1 MSVALEDDMDI
12 ILERCAGLDVHKK
25 DVVACVLTATVG
37 GPAQAETKRFGT
49 MTADLEALAAWLRER
64 QVVDIVMEATGV
76 YWKPVYNVLEAAGG
90 FRVVIGNA
98 EHLRAV
104 PGRKTDVKD
113 AHWLAQLLQHGL
125 VRPSYIPDREQRE
138 LRELTR
144 YRTALVR
151 ERASEV
157 NRLQK
162 TLEAANIKLA
172 AVISDVT
179 GVSGQAIL
187 DALVGGEADPAK
199 LVDLAYS
206 TVQKKRAALE
216 RALAGTVSG
225 TLKFIVERQLRHI
238 RELDGVIAEC
248 DVKVTELTRP
258 FAAEIARLEVIP
270 GVGRRTAEV
279 ILAELGAD
287 MTRFPTDRHAAAW
300 AGVCPGQNI
309 SAGKRRK
316 ARSRKGSPWLR
327 GALAETAWAASRSHT
342 TYLAAHYRQLVAR
355 RGKKRAI
362 VAVSHTI
369 LVIVYHLL
377 KDGAAYQD
385 LGPDYSL
392 KRNADRVRRRS
403 IQQLEALGY
412 AVDLKRQGDAA

>member
-1 MSVALEDDMDI
+1 MDI

-64 QVVDIVMEATGV
+64 PVVDVVLEATGG
-76 YWKPVYNVLEAAGG
+76 YWKPIHNVLEAAGG
-90 FRVVIGNA
+90 FRVVVGNA

-125 VRPSYIPDREQRE
+125 VRASSIPDREQRE

-144 YRTALVR
+144 DRTALVR

-162 TLEAANIKLA
+162 TLEAGNIKLA

-179 GVSGQAIL
+179 GVSGRAIL
-187 DALVGGEADPAK
+187 DALVQGEEDPAK

-206 TVQKKRAALE
+206 TVQKKREALE
-216 RALAGTVSG
+216 RALVGTVSG
-225 TLKFIVERQLRHI
+225 TLKFIVEHPLRHI
-238 RELDGVIAEC
+238 RELEVVISEC
-248 DVKVTELTRP
+248 AAQVAALTRP
-258 FAAEIARLEVIP
+258 FAGEIARLEAIP
-270 GVGRRTAEV
+270 GVGLRTAEI

-287 MTRFPTDRHAAAW
+287 MARFPTDRHAAAW

-327 GALAETAWAASRSHT
+327 GALAETAWAASRSHH
-342 TYLAAHYRQLVAR
+342 TYLAAHDRQLVAR

-362 VAVSHTI
+362 VAVSHSI
-369 LVIVYHLL
+369 LVIIYHLL
-377 KDGAAYQD
+377 KDGTDYKD
-385 LGPDYSL
+385 LGPD
-392 KRNADRVRRRS
+392 
-403 IQQLEALGY
+403 
-412 AVDLKRQGDAA
+412 